1 MTTPVSPPSPAPAPP
16 PSLKREFLNLDQA
29 VYDAVAGTPTPQ
41 MDRFLQP
48 LTGAADYSR
57 LWMASAAVLALAGG
71 PRGRRAALHGMA
83 SVGLASAGVNQVF
96 KHWAHRP
103 RPDREGSEVPYAR
116 QVPMPTSTSFPSGHS
131 ASAFAF
137 AEGVSTTMPVVGLG
151 LRLVATTVAYTRV
164 HSGVHFPGDV
174 LAGATIG
181 VACGKAAP
189 RLLRGAAAR
198 GLFGARFAGAAAE
211 RR

>member
-1 MTTPVSPPSPAPAPP
+1 MEG
-16 PSLKREFLNLDQA
+16 SLKSELLALDDA

-57 LWMASAAVLALAGG
+57 LWIASAAVLAVVGG
-71 PRGRRAALHGMA
+71 ARGRRAALHGMA
-83 SVGLASAGVNQVF
+83 SVGLASGVVNQIF
-96 KHWAHRP
+96 KHASRRA
-103 RPDREGSEVPYAR
+103 RPDRAGSAVPEAR
-116 QVPMPTSTSFPSGHS
+116 HVPMPTSTSFPSGHS

-137 AEGVSTTMPVVGLG
+137 AEGVSHSMPVVGLT
-151 LRLVATTVAYTRV
+151 LRLAATTVAYTRV
-164 HSGVHFPGDV
+164 HAGVHYPGDV

-189 RLLRGAAAR
+189 RLLGAVGSR
-198 GLFGARFAGAAAE
+198 IPQVTGLPTA
-211 RR
+211 